1 MRVDGQ
7 RHAPA
12 VGKETRYPLYR
23 RPVWTGAEYLALT
36 GIRSPDRPA
45 RSESLYRLQCRLR
58 RVLHFAWW
66 CRPDQ
71 QTLRAWTDCV
81 RCMFKCLGVSLH
93 APITSINQSRCMS
106 HTGFTPHAAK
116 DARQPER
123 PAAIF
128 PPSRR
133 RDFVYKFSSPYKI
146 HSTAHCAGRTRGS
159 YSHRKCYRH
168 SRLSTVLN
176 LQVGNFNLS
185 LSPILITL
193 LRRP

>member
-12 VGKETRYPLYR
+12 AGKETRYPLYR

-58 RVLHFAWW
+58 RVLQFAWW

-93 APITSINQSRCMS
+93 APITSINQSINQDACRTQAS
-106 HTGFTPHAAK
+106 PHTRQKTQGSPS
-116 DARQPER
+116 ARLPFFPQAGGGISCTNSQVRTKYTAQRTARAER
-123 PAAIF
+123 
-128 PPSRR
+128 
-133 RDFVYKFSSPYKI
+133 VV
-146 HSTAHCAGRTRGS
+146 
-159 YSHRKCYRH
+159 
-168 SRLSTVLN
+168 LTVIASATDTVDC
-176 LQVGNFNLS
+176 LQS
-185 LSPILITL
+185 
-193 LRRP
+193 

>member
-12 VGKETRYPLYR
+12 AGKETRYPLYR

-58 RVLHFAWW
+58 RVLQFAWW

-93 APITSINQSRCMS
+93 APITSINQSIKMHVAHRL
-106 HTGFTPHAAK
+106 HPIRGKRRKAARAPGCHFFPQAGGGISCTNSQVRTK
-116 DARQPER
+116 YTAQRTARAER
-123 PAAIF
+123 A
-128 PPSRR
+128 
-133 RDFVYKFSSPYKI
+133 V
-146 HSTAHCAGRTRGS
+146 
-159 YSHRKCYRH
+159 
-168 SRLSTVLN
+168 LTVIASATDTVDC
-176 LQVGNFNLS
+176 LQS
-185 LSPILITL
+185 
-193 LRRP
+193 